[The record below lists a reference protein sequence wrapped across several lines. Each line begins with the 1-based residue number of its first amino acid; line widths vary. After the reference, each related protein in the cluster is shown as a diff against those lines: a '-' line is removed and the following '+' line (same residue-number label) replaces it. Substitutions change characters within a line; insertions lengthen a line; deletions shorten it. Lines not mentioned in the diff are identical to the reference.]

1 MQRTAI
7 ILVCFIICSNSFA
20 QQYPFVHYSPKD
32 GLVNSR
38 VKKAYQD
45 SKGRMYFLTYG
56 GLSVYDG
63 ARFRNYTMQNGLAM
77 EIVNDILEIGND
89 SLLIATNTNQL
100 NLLVNGKIEIFKI
113 QNGNAPLV
121 NHFYRH
127 DDGIIYLSSD
137 HGLFRLEKNKIETLN
152 VSGMTVSKK
161 DQPNLGN
168 IAGAGNY
175 LALTT
180 NDMNYN
186 KGLFLYDIKN
196 DRICDTLNTSAYL
209 LGKDERN
216 RIWISSAHQ
225 LLITDN
231 TAWANGK
238 LLLKS
243 PDDGFSRVKN
253 YSTIN
258 AALGKNMIWVVYRNQ
273 EFRNLEL
280 HRIHKDGSLL
290 SVLLPAQAA
299 LSYILNIFIDRE
311 NNIWLCNE
319 GEGVFKIIR
328 SPLQVIEKPLGLSA
342 ESQPASGYYQNG
354 YTWYSTLS
362 KKLYRQ
368 SSDGMKSFYCNLDK
382 SPSIFYSDSKRILGN
397 DNANIYEAYHEDQS
411 GTVNFKKIIS
421 LPGSDL
427 FGRRLLVDI
436 NGAIITGQKKGFSAW
451 YHNKLIF
458 FKPIDNKFEFIEEL
472 FIDNQNRLW
481 MVMRLGGIEVFAIHS
496 GNFSNYLQ
504 PLFKINIDQMP
515 GSVRSCVMDK
525 KGIIWIGTRDK
536 GLAGYE
542 LKENKLEK
550 LFHFNTGNGL
560 SDNFIT
566 SLACDS
572 SNNIIAGTQTGIDR
586 IQYRPDKDYL
596 VENLSKNNNLFA
608 YIPRTWADKSHAY
621 AMTNSGV
628 LLQVS
633 PTATEISTQL
643 PSLLL
648 EEIKVNAKTI
658 VQHKADF
665 THKENNISF
674 YVAAPSFID
683 EKQISYTYLLEGS
696 GNNRWSDTTPVNSII
711 NLTNL
716 SSAKYVLKVKSF
728 FPSGAYSP
736 AELSYSFEITPPWW
750 QTWWFRIGLAIL
762 AIVLLFAGIRFY
774 YRRKLEK
781 QMAVL
786 EKQQA
791 IEKERTRIAT
801 DMHDDLG
808 AGLSRIKFLSET
820 IGIKKQQDQPI
831 EEDISKIR
839 EYSHEMIDK
848 MGEIVWAL
856 NEKNDSLSDL
866 LSYTRSYAVEY
877 LSQNGINCRVETHD
891 RFPSGFVSGEFR
903 RNIYLTVKEALHNV
917 VKHAQASEVI
927 MKIEINHSL
936 NIEIKDDGAGFD
948 KSTVRA
954 FSNGLSN
961 MQSRIKEIGGVFEL
975 TNGNGTLIRI
985 KVPLNG

>member
-1 MQRTAI
+1 MQRAI
-7 ILVCFIICSNSFA
+7 LILACFFVCANSFA
-20 QQYPFVHYSPKD
+20 QQYPYVHYTPKD

-45 SKGRMYFLTYG
+45 SRGRMYFLTYG

-77 EIVNDILEIGND
+77 DIVNDILEIGND
-89 SLLIATNTNQL
+89 SLLIATNTDKL
-100 NLLVNGKIEIFKI
+100 NLLVNGKIENFKI
-113 QNGNAPLV
+113 LNGNAPLV

-137 HGLFRLEKNKIETLN
+137 HGLFRLQSNKIQTLN
-152 VSGMTVSKK
+152 VSGLKVSKN

-175 LALTT
+175 LVLTS
-180 NDMNYN
+180 NDMNNN

-196 DRICDTLNTSAYL
+196 DRICDTVNTSAYL
-209 LGKDERN
+209 MGKDERN
-216 RIWISSAHQ
+216 RIWISSAQQ

-231 TAWANGK
+231 TAIANGR
-238 LLLKS
+238 LILKS
-243 PDDGFSRVKN
+243 PDDSFNRVKN
-253 YSTIN
+253 YYSII
-258 AALGKNMIWVVYRNQ
+258 AAIGKNMIWVVYRNQ
-273 EFRNLEL
+273 EFRKLEL

-290 SVLLPAQAA
+290 SVMLPDQAA
-299 LSYILNIFIDRE
+299 LSYIFNIFIDRE
-311 NNIWLCNE
+311 KNIWLCKD
-319 GEGVFKIIR
+319 GEGVFKIIM

-342 ESQPASGYYQNG
+342 ESQPSSGYYQNG

-368 SSDGMKSFYCNLDK
+368 SSTGMKFFYSNLDK
-382 SPSIFYSDSKRILGN
+382 SPIIFYSDSKRILGN
-397 DNANIYEAYHEDQS
+397 DHSNIYEAYPNDQS

-421 LPGSDL
+421 LPDSDL
-427 FGRRLLVDI
+427 FGKRLLVDL
-436 NGAIITGQKKGFSAW
+436 NGVIITGQKRGMSAW
-451 YHNKLIF
+451 YNNKLIL
-458 FKPIDNKFEFIEEL
+458 FKPLNDQFDLIEEL

-481 MVMRLGGIEVFAIHS
+481 MVMRDGGIEVFVIRA
-496 GNFSNYLQ
+496 GNFTNYLQ
-504 PLFKINIDQMP
+504 PMVKINPDQMP

-525 KGIIWIGTRDK
+525 KGIVWIGTREK

-542 LKENKLEK
+542 LKENNLEK

-586 IQYRPDKDYL
+586 IQYRPGKDYL
-596 VENLSKNNNLFA
+596 VENLSKNNNFFA
-608 YIPRTWADKSHAY
+608 YIPRTWADKTHAY
-621 AMTNSGV
+621 AMTNNGV

-633 PTATEISTQL
+633 PTVTEKSTQS

-658 VQHKADF
+658 VQHKTVF
-665 THKENNISF
+665 GYKENNISF

-716 SSAKYVLKVKSF
+716 SSSKYVLQVKSF

-750 QTWWFRIGLAIL
+750 QTWWFRIGLAIF
-762 AIVLLFAGIRFY
+762 AIILLFAGIRFY
-774 YRRKLEK
+774 YWRKLEK
-781 QMAVL
+781 QLAVL
-786 EKQQA
+786 EKKQA

-831 EEDISKIR
+831 EEDICKIR

-866 LSYTRSYAVEY
+866 LSYTRSYAVVY
-877 LSQNGINCRVETHD
+877 LSQNGIDCKTEMPD
-891 RFPSGFVSGEFR
+891 SFPSVFVSGEFR
-903 RNIYLTVKEALHNV
+903 RNIFLTIKEALHNV
-917 VKHAQASEVI
+917 VKHAQASEVNLTVS
-927 MKIEINHSL
+927 INHQLSVIL
-936 NIEIKDDGAGFD
+936 KDNGIGFD
-948 KSTVRA
+948 KNNIRLL
-954 FSNGLSN
+954 SNGLSN
-961 MQSRIKEIGGVFEL
+961 MESRVKEIGGNFEIESK
-975 TNGNGTLIRI
+975 NGTII
-985 KVPLNG
+985 NFSVPLSV